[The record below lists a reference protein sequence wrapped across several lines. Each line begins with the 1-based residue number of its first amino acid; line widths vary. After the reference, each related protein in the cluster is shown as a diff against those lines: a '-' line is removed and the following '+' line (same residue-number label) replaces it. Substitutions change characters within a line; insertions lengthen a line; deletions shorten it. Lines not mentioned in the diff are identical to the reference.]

1 MRSRTGSSPHTRGA
15 PVHVGECLR
24 ESRIIP
30 AYAGST
36 NRTLWRCRGAGDHP
50 RIRGEHKFRS
60 PYYNAAH
67 GSSPHTRGAPHGRTL
82 IWLGARIIPAYAGST
97 TALASQAHSIADHP
111 RIRGEHSSRLSAPS
125 PPRGSSPHTRGAPA
139 RFSDGHERKRII
151 PAYAGSTPPIPSVPR
166 RRRDHPRI
174 RGEHSASSS
183 SARARRR
190 IIPAYA
196 GSTLVLQ
203 SGALV
208 ELGIIP
214 AYAGSTRR
222 MTIPPRRRADH
233 PRIRGEHGS
242 TARMRG
248 FLVGS
253 SPHTRGAHLQQPQGA
268 RTKRIIPAYAGSTG
282 SSPPAA
288 ARKSDH
294 PRIRGEHVHI
304 EAPRCPQMGS
314 SPHTRGARD
323 TVSERERGHGI
334 IPAYAGSTPSRAFTA
349 ARRPDHPRIRG
360 EHPAPHP
367 SATRPSGSSPHTRGA
382 RA

>member
-1 MRSRTGSSPHTRGA
+1 M
-15 PVHVGECLR
+15 
-24 ESRIIP
+24 
-30 AYAGST
+30 
-36 NRTLWRCRGAGDHP
+36 
-50 RIRGEHKFRS
+50 
-60 PYYNAAH
+60 
-67 GSSPHTRGAPHGRTL
+67 

-294 PRIRGEHVHI
+294 PRIRGEHVI
-304 EAPRCPQMGS
+304 PSRNVNGVTGS
-314 SPHTRGARD
+314 SPHTRGALRAEPSRRPDVRIIPAYAGSTQRRIPLPRGLRD
-323 TVSERERGHGI
+323 HPRIRGEHGHDETHFRGDLGSSPHTRGAHLLQPLRACDHGI
-334 IPAYAGSTPSRAFTA
+334 IPAYAGSTGPPTPVNSASR
-349 ARRPDHPRIRG
+349 DHPRIRG
-360 EHPAPHP
+360 EHVVLQSGALVELGIIPAY
-367 SATRPSGSSPHTRGA
+367 AGSTTHQH
-382 RA
+382 